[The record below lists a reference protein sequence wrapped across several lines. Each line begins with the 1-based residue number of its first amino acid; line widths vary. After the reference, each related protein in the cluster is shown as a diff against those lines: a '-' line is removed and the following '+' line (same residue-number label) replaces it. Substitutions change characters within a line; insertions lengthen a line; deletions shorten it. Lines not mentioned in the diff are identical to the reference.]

1 MTKVY
6 TNLRMLLSEL
16 WLRSNKNDQTVV
28 ENDQIFENYY
38 DLNEIII
45 EGWHKERNEQLKT
58 NDNLVHNF

>member
-45 EGWHKERNEQLKT
+45 EGWPKINYQS
-58 NDNLVHNF
+58 